1 MVPLWPFHRNTNQS
15 DALPAGGFFLHAGIS
30 IITEDN
36 INMGSSAS
44 TITKDQSVALTQ
56 TLRTKYEEYKAHGM
70 DEAEVQAKLTKEY
83 FTIIESLKN
92 PAASP
97 RGVNKAENAKL
108 GNAGKS
114 KTMATATETSSST
127 SKLLRASFEG
137 KSNSIGTGASSKLTG
152 GVGLSSKMAANNL
165 SSKLQRGGS
174 RRRSFDGSK
183 AAPAAAAIVAAQEAL
198 KKAEEAADAAAAA
211 TPVVEEVQADSW
223 DSISQQP
230 FCAVCQMAFKSAQ
243 FLERHVK
250 YSDLHL
256 KNVKK
261 AEAAS
266 QPTEGGGPANP
277 ITPADND
284 MLFEVSPSGK
294 VMPKQVEGKH
304 YRLIYSGSKLF
315 WRTQE
320 TVDLNIFHHILPST
334 IEVVSYDTMK
344 AKEMNRL
351 YLDYTSLCDQSGVTA
366 AAQASA
372 GARAAAA
379 RAQAAREMEATSAV
393 GTTARAAH
401 QAATMAAEAASALAQ
416 DPANVVDETAMIARY
431 IIQRLQLGNLMGP
444 NSNLKKMEFV
454 KLSSDT
460 YTKSPVMDKV
470 PVVLIPIAVAR
481 RRRTN
486 AEEIEAT
493 ISSLNMDRAAL
504 AEATSHAHKVAS
516 VVYSSA
522 TSIASKK
529 WWADFNP
536 VRRKW
541 IWAIRRVIR
550 QKLVAET
557 TAVLAKLEA
566 GKKSPTKG
574 TSVKGQAKEV

>member
-1 MVPLWPFHRNTNQS
+1 
-15 DALPAGGFFLHAGIS
+15 
-30 IITEDN
+30 
-36 INMGSSAS
+36 MGSSAS

-56 TLRTKYEEYKAHGM
+56 TLRSKYEEYKANGM
-70 DEAEVQAKLTKEY
+70 DEKEIQTKLTKEY
-83 FTIIESLKN
+83 FTIIETLKN

-97 RGVNKAENAKL
+97 RGMSKAENAKL

-114 KTMATATETSSST
+114 KTMATETSSST

-137 KSNSIGTGASSKLTG
+137 KSNSIGTGASAKLT
-152 GVGLSSKMAANNL
+152 GVGLSSKMAASNA

-174 RRRSFDGSK
+174 RRRSFDGNK
-183 AAPAAAAIVAAQEAL
+183 AGPGAAAMAAAQEAL
-198 KKAEEAADAAAAA
+198 KKAEEAADAAAAV
-211 TPVVEEVQADSW
+211 TPVAVVEEVQADSW

-230 FCAVCQMAFKSAQ
+230 FCAICQMAFKSAQ

-256 KNVKK
+256 KNAKK
-261 AEAAS
+261 AEEANKA
-266 QPTEGGGPANP
+266 TAEGVKPATS

-351 YLDYTSLCDQSGVTA
+351 YLDYSSLCDQSGVTA

-379 RAQAAREMEATSAV
+379 RAQAAREMEATSAA
-393 GTTARAAH
+393 GTNARAAH
-401 QAATMAAEAASALAQ
+401 QAATLAAEAAAALAQ

-431 IIQRLQLGNLMGP
+431 IIQRLQLGNPVGP
-444 NSNLKKMEFV
+444 NSTLKKMEFV

-493 ISSLNMDRAAL
+493 ISGLNMDRAAL

-557 TAVLAKLEA
+557 TAVLAQLEA
-566 GKKSPTKG
+566 GRKSPAKGTSTKGSMKG
-574 TSVKGQAKEV
+574 TSVKGKAKEV